1 MTDPFVVLG
10 IPPTSTLAEIKAARR
25 RLALTAH
32 PDVGGSAEKMTA
44 INQAFAAAVQLLNVS
59 VAGPAP
65 TARETDAAPSHQNR
79 GRWRGVQHDVPSFTV
94 DALPV
99 EAFEAILVVAS
110 WHGDV
115 IDDDPPYRLDLM
127 MNDPLP
133 CWCRLDL
140 VPDAGATT
148 VTLHVAA
155 VAAQPAPDIDD
166 VRDLWVASL
175 NRLGT
180 E

>member
-1 MTDPFVVLG
+1 MTDPLAVLG
-10 IPPTSTLAEIKAARR
+10 IAPTSTLHEVKAARR
-25 RLALTAH
+25 RLALMAH
-32 PDVGGSAEKMTA
+32 PDVGGSVQEMTA
-44 INQAFAAAVQLLNVS
+44 INEAYAAAVQSLRTA
-59 VAGPAP
+59 AGPASP
-65 TARETDAAPSHQNR
+65 TPATDSRPMQRDR

-115 IDDDPPYRLDLM
+115 IDEDPPYRLDLM
-127 MNDPLP
+127 MNDPSP

-148 VTLHVAA
+148 ITLHVAA
-155 VAAQPAPDIDD
+155 VGAEPAPDIDD
-166 VRDLWVASL
+166 IRDLWVAGL